1 MVMTPSDMNDLLELR
16 MRVFVTGASGHIASA
31 VIPELLN
38 HGHEVMGLA
47 RSDASPGGV
56 AALGAEVR
64 RGDLD
69 DLDGL
74 AAAAGEADGVI
85 HLAFKHEAM
94 RTGAFMGA
102 IDADMAAHQAIGNAL
117 VGSGKPFVS
126 TGGTLMLAMAG
137 ITGRSGTED
146 DQSEGGPRTDAANYT
161 IALSRRG
168 VRSSVVRL
176 APMVHSDLD
185 HGGFTHALIGFARE
199 SGAAAYTGDGSNVW
213 PAANTYDIGV
223 LYRLALEKAPAGST
237 LHGVG
242 DTGIPR
248 KVIAETI
255 AGKLGIETKSI
266 TDDQAPQ
273 YLGFLAAFAGLDNP
287 TSNDRTRE
295 LLGWEPTHPG
305 WVEDLETGH
314 YFATAARGRTP
325 HVAFATKSSDS
336 RSES

>member
-1 MVMTPSDMNDLLELR
+1 

-38 HGHEVMGLA
+38 HGHQVVGLA
-47 RSDASPGGV
+47 RSGTSADAV

-74 AAAAGEADGVI
+74 RAAAAEADGVI

-94 RTGAFMGA
+94 RTGDYIGA
-102 IDADMAAHQAIGNAL
+102 IDSDLTAHKAIGESL
-117 VGSGKPFVS
+117 IGTDKPFVS
-126 TGGTLMLAMAG
+126 TSGTLMLAMAG
-137 ITGRSGTED
+137 INGRLGTED
-146 DQSEGGPRTDAANYT
+146 DQSEGGPRTEAANHT
-161 IALSRRG
+161 ISLGRQG

-176 APMVHSDLD
+176 APMVHSELD
-185 HGGFTHALIGFARE
+185 HHGFTHALIDFARE
-199 SGAAAYTGDGSNVW
+199 NGVAAYTGDGSNRW
-213 PAANTYDIGV
+213 PAANTHDIGV
-223 LYRLALEKAPAGST
+223 LYRLALEKSPAGST
-237 LHGVG
+237 FHGVG

-255 AGKLGIETKSI
+255 AGKLGVETKSI

-273 YLGFLAAFAGLDNP
+273 YLGYLAAFAGLDNP
-287 TSNDRTRE
+287 TSNDKTRAV
-295 LLGWEPTHPG
+295 LGWEPTHPG

-314 YFATAARGRTP
+314 YFG
-325 HVAFATKSSDS
+325 
-336 RSES
+336 

>member
-1 MVMTPSDMNDLLELR
+1 
-16 MRVFVTGASGHIASA
+16 MRVLVTGASGHIASA
-31 VIPELLN
+31 VIPELVG
-38 HGHEVMGLA
+38 HGHQVVGLA
-47 RSDASPGGV
+47 RSDASAEAV
-56 AALGAEVR
+56 AALGAEVL

-74 AAAAGEADGVI
+74 RAAAAGADGVI
-85 HLAFKHEAM
+85 HLAFKHEGM
-94 RTGAFMGA
+94 REGDFMRA
-102 IDADMAAHQAIGNAL
+102 VDADLAAVQALGAGLIGAD
-117 VGSGKPFVS
+117 KPFVT

-137 ITGRSGTED
+137 ITGRPGTED
-146 DQSEGGPRTDAANYT
+146 DQSEGGPRIDAANYT
-161 IALSRRG
+161 IGLANQG

-185 HGGFTHALIGFARE
+185 HHGFTHALIGFARE
-199 SGAAAYTGDGSNVW
+199 NGVAAYTGDGANRW

-255 AGKLGIETKSI
+255 ARKLGVEAKSI
-266 TDDQAPQ
+266 TDDEAPQ
-273 YLGFLAAFAGLDNP
+273 YLGFLAAFAGFDNP

-295 LLGWEPTHPG
+295 LLGWEPTRPG
-305 WVEDLETGH
+305 WVEDVENGH
-314 YFATAARGRTP
+314 YFA
-325 HVAFATKSSDS
+325 
-336 RSES
+336 

>member
-1 MVMTPSDMNDLLELR
+1 
-16 MRVFVTGASGHIASA
+16 MRVFVTGASGHIAAA

-38 HGHEVMGLA
+38 NGHQVVGLA
-47 RSDASPGGV
+47 RSDASAEAVG
-56 AALGAEVR
+56 AMGAEVR

-74 AAAAGEADGVI
+74 AAAAAEADGVI

-94 RTGAFMGA
+94 RSGDFVGAV
-102 IDADMAAHQAIGNAL
+102 DSDLAAHKAIGEAL
-117 VGSGKPFVS
+117 VGTDKPFVS

-137 ITGRSGTED
+137 ITGPGGRVGTED

-161 IALSRRG
+161 ISLGQEG

-185 HGGFTHALIGFARE
+185 HHGFTHALISFARE
-199 SGAAAYTGDGSNVW
+199 TGVAAYAGDGSNRW

-255 AGKLGIETKSI
+255 AGKLGVETRSI
-266 TDDQAPQ
+266 TDEEAPQ
-273 YLGFLAAFAGLDNP
+273 YLGYLAPFAGFDNP
-287 TSNDRTRE
+287 TSNDKTRD
-295 LLGWEPTHPG
+295 LLGWEPTHPS
-305 WVEDLETGH
+305 WVEDVETGH
-314 YFATAARGRTP
+314 YFA
-325 HVAFATKSSDS
+325 
-336 RSES
+336 

>member
-1 MVMTPSDMNDLLELR
+1 

-38 HGHEVMGLA
+38 NGHQVIGLA
-47 RSDASPGGV
+47 RSDASAETV

-74 AAAAGEADGVI
+74 AAAAAEADGVI

-94 RTGAFMGA
+94 RTGDFMGA
-102 IDADMAAHQAIGNAL
+102 VDADMAAHQAIGTAL
-117 VGSGKPFVS
+117 VESGKPFVS

-146 DQSEGGPRTDAANYT
+146 DQSEGGPRVDAANHT
-161 IALSRRG
+161 VALGEQG
-168 VRSSVVRL
+168 VRTSVVRL

-185 HGGFTHALIGFARE
+185 QHGFTPALIEFARE
-199 SGAAAYTGDGSNVW
+199 NGVAAYTGDGSNRW

-248 KVIAETI
+248 KLIAETI
-255 AGKLGIETKSI
+255 AGKLGVKAISI
-266 TDDQAPQ
+266 TDEEAPR
-273 YLGFLAAFAGLDNP
+273 YLGFLAPFAGLDNP

-295 LLGWEPTHPG
+295 LLGWAPVHPG
-305 WVEDLETGH
+305 WVEDVETGH
-314 YFATAARGRTP
+314 YFA
-325 HVAFATKSSDS
+325 
-336 RSES
+336 

>member
-1 MVMTPSDMNDLLELR
+1 V
-16 MRVFVTGASGHIASA
+16 RVFVTGASGHIAHA
-31 VIPELLN
+31 VIPELLD
-38 HGHEVMGLA
+38 HGHHVIGLV
-47 RSDASPGGV
+47 RSDASAATV
-56 AALGAEVR
+56 AAMGAEVR

-74 AAAAGEADGVI
+74 ATAAAEADGVI

-94 RTGAFMGA
+94 LTGDFMA
-102 IDADMAAHQAIGNAL
+102 AVDSDMAAHRAIGQAL
-117 VGSGKPFVS
+117 VGSDKPFVS
-126 TGGTLMLAMAG
+126 TSGTLMLAMAA
-137 ITGRSGTED
+137 ITGSGGRLATED
-146 DQSEGGPRTDAANYT
+146 DQPERGPRVDAANYVV
-161 IALSRRG
+161 ALGRQG

-185 HGGFTHALIGFARE
+185 HHGFTHALIGFARE

-255 AGKLGIETKSI
+255 AGKLGINTKSI
-266 TDDQAPQ
+266 TAEEAPQ
-273 YLGFLAAFAGLDNP
+273 YLGFLAAFAALDNP
-287 TSNDRTRE
+287 TSNERTRD

-305 WVEDLETGH
+305 WVKDVETGH
-314 YFATAARGRTP
+314 YFA
-325 HVAFATKSSDS
+325 
-336 RSES
+336 

>member
-1 MVMTPSDMNDLLELR
+1 

-31 VIPELLN
+31 VVPELLN
-38 HGHEVMGLA
+38 NGHQVVGLA
-47 RSDASPGGV
+47 RSDASAEAV

-74 AAAAGEADGVI
+74 RQAASEAEGVI
-85 HLAFKHEAM
+85 HLAFKHEVLL
-94 RTGAFMGA
+94 TGDF
-102 IDADMAAHQAIGNAL
+102 MAAVNSDMLATRALGETLIGTD
-117 VGSGKPFVS
+117 KPFVT

-137 ITGRSGTED
+137 ITGPGGRVGTED
-146 DQSEGGPRTDAANYT
+146 DQAEGGPRTDAANYT
-161 IALSRRG
+161 LALARQG

-176 APMVHSDLD
+176 SPMVHSELD
-185 HGGFTHALIGFARE
+185 HHGFTHALIGFARDN
-199 SGAAAYTGDGSNVW
+199 GVAAYTGDGSNRW
-213 PAANTYDIGV
+213 PAANTHDIGV
-223 LYRLALEKAPAGST
+223 LYRLAVEVAPAGST

-255 AGKLGIETKSI
+255 AGKLGVETKSI
-266 TDDQAPQ
+266 TDEEAPQ

-287 TSNDRTRE
+287 TSNDKTRH

-305 WVEDLETGH
+305 WIEDVQNGH
-314 YFATAARGRTP
+314 YFG
-325 HVAFATKSSDS
+325 
-336 RSES
+336 

>member
-1 MVMTPSDMNDLLELR
+1 

-31 VIPELLN
+31 VIPELLSN
-38 HGHEVMGLA
+38 DHQVVGLA
-47 RSDASPGGV
+47 RSDASAEAV
-56 AALGAEVR
+56 DALGAEVR

-69 DLDGL
+69 DLGGL
-74 AAAAGEADGVI
+74 AAAAAECDGVI

-94 RTGAFMGA
+94 RSGDFMGA
-102 IDADMAAHQAIGNAL
+102 VDSDMAAHKALGKALIGTD
-117 VGSGKPFVS
+117 KPFVS

-137 ITGRSGTED
+137 ITGRPGTEE
-146 DQSEGGPRTDAANYT
+146 DQSEGGPRTDAANHT
-161 IALSRRG
+161 VALSQQG

-185 HGGFTHALIGFARE
+185 HHGFTHALIGFAQE
-199 SGAAAYTGDGSNVW
+199 SGAAAYTGDGFNVW

-255 AGKLGIETKSI
+255 AGKLGIEAKSI
-266 TDDQAPQ
+266 TAEEAPQ

-287 TSNDRTRE
+287 TSNDKTRA

-305 WVEDLETGH
+305 WVEDVQTGH
-314 YFATAARGRTP
+314 YF
-325 HVAFATKSSDS
+325 D
-336 RSES
+336 